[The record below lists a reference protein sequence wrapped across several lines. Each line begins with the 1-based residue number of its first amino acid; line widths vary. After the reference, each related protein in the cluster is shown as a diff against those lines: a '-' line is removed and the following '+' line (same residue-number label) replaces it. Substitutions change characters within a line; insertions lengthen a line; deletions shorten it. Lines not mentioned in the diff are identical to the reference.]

1 MEWCTIE
8 SDPAVF
14 TELTERL
21 GLETQMEIGEVFSM
35 EDVESQA
42 DCAGFILLFRYD
54 KGTMRPSSS
63 SSVGVADDP
72 SVFFCKQT
80 VENACGTI
88 ALLHVLLNAEGV
100 RPGPKLTN
108 FLEFASSM
116 PEAELRGEILGMSD
130 DIRKAHNS
138 FARSEPFMS
147 EEKGSSE
154 GGEAFHF
161 VAYVPKN
168 GALYELDGLQRGP
181 IRLEAVPESAPT
193 ASGAAA
199 ATSAAAAAGAE
210 PAASW
215 LPAARRAVEERM
227 ARYSGTG
234 EIRFTLLS
242 VKGSRLHAAK
252 RRLGQASAR
261 LAVAQQVLSS
271 GGGSTARAN
280 AMVAFPQALLGAGW
294 APEPTLGALE
304 TQVAELEVAARAAKA
319 EVDELQAER
328 AAWAAENER
337 RKHNWVPFAIA
348 LLEECHRAGK
358 LDGMVEKGNERAR
371 ELVRQEMER
380 ESAKKAKAASPS
392 SAAPSA
398 SS

>member
-1 MEWCTIE
+1 MC
-8 SDPAVF
+8 
-14 TELTERL
+14 LTHCPL
-21 GLETQMEIGEVFSM
+21 
-35 EDVESQA
+35 
-42 DCAGFILLFRYD
+42 
-54 KGTMRPSSS
+54 
-63 SSVGVADDP
+63 
-72 SVFFCKQT
+72 QT

-100 RPGPKLTN
+100 KPGPKLTN

-116 PEAELRGEILGMSD
+116 PEADLRGEILGMSD

-138 FARSEPFMS
+138 FARSEPFVS
-147 EEKGSSE
+147 EAKGSGE

-181 IRLEAVPESAPT
+181 IRLEGVPEHAST
-193 ASGAAA
+193 AGAAAA
-199 ATSAAAAAGAE
+199 ATSAAGAAPSAG
-210 PAASW
+210 W

-242 VKGSRLHAAK
+242 VKGSRLLAAK
-252 RRLGQASAR
+252 RKLGQASAR
-261 LAVAQQVLSS
+261 LAVAQQLLAS
-271 GGGSTARAN
+271 GGGSTARAQ
-280 AMVAFPQALLGAGW
+280 AMVAFPAALLGAGW

-304 TQVAELEVAARAAKA
+304 TQVAELEVATRTIKA

-348 LLEECHRAGK
+348 LMEECQRAGK
-358 LDGMVEKGNERAR
+358 LDSMVEKGNERAMA
-371 ELVRQEMER
+371 LVRQEMER
-380 ESAKKAKAASPS
+380 ENAKKADAG
-392 SAAPSA
+392 SA
-398 SS
+398 SSSSGAATS